1 MPFAAQS
8 LELPEPYSLPASTS
22 SGVPSPWYCM
32 AASYMEV
39 CSPVGR
45 YSVQLP
51 SLPSTSLFL
60 MRMFPNVPRIMISW
74 LPRRD
79 PNVLNSTGFT
89 PWSVSHSAAGLSFGI
104 APAGEI

>member
-1 MPFAAQS
+1 
-8 LELPEPYSLPASTS
+8 
-22 SGVPSPWYCM
+22 
-32 AASYMEV
+32 
-39 CSPVGR
+39 
-45 YSVQLP
+45 
-51 SLPSTSLFL
+51 